1 MPLKLNEW
9 VTVGSASQTKAVATE
24 QGTVYFTL
32 TYYLE
37 AMLTAQ
43 SVAMN
48 HSFGK
53 VRARVERS
61 GGWTYSSAMT
71 ATCSYCGSYSGVATP
86 NTTLTSGTFEI
97 GGNAAGESAIHLVGT
112 LTAVVGGFSIS
123 VDAWMAAPTIPRASK
138 PTFSSNPLT
147 IGQTQTIT
155 TNRASSDFTH
165 KIVLNVG
172 DYTTELNDVGS
183 SITWTPDATTLMPY
197 MTSWQMPVT
206 VTCTTYNG
214 SSTIGS
220 TTTSFTLQVDTSV
233 YKPVITL
240 GTMSDGNSQ
249 TSGLTSGTFIKDKSI
264 LNVTITASPN
274 DSGDSIASVTATL
287 GSTTRTVQGGDT
299 GESVAFL
306 FQATTTTNT
315 LTVTATDQRGY
326 TVTQTVTI
334 TLLDYSDIAIQ
345 SVEYVRVNA
354 NDVETETGTY
364 VRYTIKANAF
374 LGSFGRVTNS
384 ITVTSQS
391 KEASAGSYGAS
402 VTEQTVTTS
411 GSGMGEITITGVT
424 VGTYSASTQ
433 YNILFTLT
441 DALSSVTATF
451 LRVHEGVPVYAWGE
465 DHFDV
470 YGELH
475 IHDRDDVT
483 AYTTL
488 TWKGVEWEE
497 VGEVSG
503 STALNL
509 GTAPYYA
516 NEFLFVATYPEN
528 QNYTWVATAVIPSVI
543 LSSAY
548 KYFFMPARIAQG
560 QTADMGAVVRINS
573 SSVNLFEF
581 NANRSSVLSSAT
593 LKVYMR

>member
-9 VTVGSASQTKAVATE
+9 VTVGSASQTKAVATSS
-24 QGTVYFTL
+24 GNVNFTL

-37 AMLTAQ
+37 AMLTSQSIAQ
-43 SVAMN
+43 N
-48 HSFGK
+48 KWEGK
-53 VRARVERS
+53 CRARVTRS
-61 GGWTYSSAMT
+61 GGSSYSSSMT
-71 ATCSYCGSYSGVATP
+71 ASCTHCANYSGVTTP
-86 NTTLTSGTFEI
+86 PATLTSGTFTLY
-97 GGNAAGESAIHLVGT
+97 GNEAGESAIHLVGT
-112 LTAVVGGFSIS
+112 LTAVIGGFSIS
-123 VDAWMAAPTIPRASK
+123 VDAWMGAPTIPRASK
-138 PTFSSNPLT
+138 PTFSTNPLT

-155 TNRASSDFTH
+155 TNRASSNFTH
-165 KIVLNVG
+165 QLVLSLG
-172 DYTTELNDVGS
+172 DYSTTINDVGAS
-183 SITWTPDATTLMPY
+183 VTWTPDSSLMPY

-214 SSTIGS
+214 STIIGS
-220 TTTSFTLQVDTSV
+220 TTSSFVLQVDTSV
-233 YKPVITL
+233 YKPVITV
-240 GTMSDGNSQ
+240 GTLTDIGST
-249 TSGLTSGTFIKDKSI
+249 TSGLTNGTFIKGKSM
-264 LNVTITASPN
+264 LNAPISVEPN
-274 DSGDSIASVTATL
+274 DSGDTVATVEVTL
-287 GSTTRTVQGGDT
+287 GSTTQTVTGGT
-299 GESVAFL
+299 VGEGIAFV
-306 FQATTTTNT
+306 FQALTNT
-315 LTVTATDQRGY
+315 NELIVKATDQRGY
-326 TVTQTVTI
+326 TVTQTVSI

-345 SVEYVRVNA
+345 SVEYVRVNQ

-391 KEASAGSYGAS
+391 KEASAGTYGAS

-433 YNILFTLT
+433 YDILFTLT